1 MEIRM
6 TDRAKI
12 YWIMIIAAAS
22 RIIGIGVYP
31 VGIHADEAYAGYEAY
46 AMLQDGMDSWGYH
59 NPVYLTVWGSGMS
72 VLESLLMMPFIK
84 IGGLNLTMI
93 RMPQMIL
100 GVLSVLVLYLLLKK
114 ISSPQMALWS
124 AFLLAVCPWHIMMSR
139 WGLDANL
146 APAFI
151 LFAMYFSVWGLEKER
166 YFILAAL
173 FWGIALYTYAL
184 TWIFVPAF
192 LTLSSLYGIKCG
204 RIKITKNIW
213 TAVVILGLTALPLM
227 MFVAVNIGILPEIK
241 TQYFSIPRLAEFRSD
256 ELTFS
261 NIAMNIR
268 DLLRIYIKQNDY
280 SLMNTIPYFGLYYLF
295 VVPFMLLGGWRC
307 LVDTVTDLR
316 DKKFGYDV
324 FLLIWLLICA
334 VTGIMRSMNAYRA
347 NVMNLAVL
355 LLIAKGICWLCW
367 KFREKW
373 VHKSLVLLYVISF
386 GLFEAY
392 YFTAYQEEIK
402 DIQKA
407 GLEQAL
413 MYAMELRTEN
423 NAETIHVSDRIPH
436 PQILFYAK
444 CPVEVF
450 RSTVKWKNYPAKW
463 VYAERFDC
471 FVWDEEAMDGKIFLI
486 SEQDIERYAKAG
498 YHTEQFE
505 AYGVAYW

>member
-1 MEIRM
+1 MHTKYRI
-6 TDRAKI
+6 KI
-12 YWIMIIAAAS
+12 LLIMIIAVAS
-22 RIIGIGVYP
+22 RLIGIGVYP
-31 VGIHADEAYAGYEAY
+31 VGIHADEAYAGYEAF
-46 AMLQDGMDSWGYH
+46 AILHDGMDSWGYH

-84 IGGLNLTMI
+84 LGGLSLTMV
-93 RMPQMIL
+93 RLPQMIL

-114 ISSPQMALWS
+114 ISSPQMALWA
-124 AFLLAVCPWHIMMSR
+124 AFLMAVCPWHIMMSR

-151 LFAMYFSVWGLEKER
+151 LFAMYFSVLGLEKER

-173 FWGIALYTYAL
+173 FWGISLYTYAL

-192 LTLSSLYGIKCG
+192 LLLSALYCIKYNKIQVTKTIWIAIGTLGF
-204 RIKITKNIW
+204 
-213 TAVVILGLTALPLM
+213 TALPLM
-227 MFVAVNIGILPEIK
+227 MFVAVNKGILPEIK
-241 TQYFSIPRLAEFRSD
+241 TQYFSIPRLVEFRSD

-295 VVPFMLLGGWRC
+295 SAPFMLLGSWRC
-307 LVDTVTDLR
+307 LSDTFSALKN
-316 DKKFGYDV
+316 KKFGYTI
-324 FLLIWLLICA
+324 FLLFWILICA
-334 VTGIMRSMNAYRA
+334 VTGTMRSMNAYRA

-355 LLIAKGICWLCW
+355 ILIAKGICWLCW
-367 KFREKW
+367 KFRKKW
-373 VHKSLVLLYVISF
+373 LNKILLLLYLISF
-386 GLFEAY
+386 VIFEAY

-413 MYAMELRTEN
+413 AYALDLRSVN
-423 NAETIHVSDRIPH
+423 DIDLIHVTDSIAH

-463 VYAERFDC
+463 VYAESFDC
-471 FVWDEEAMDGKIFLI
+471 FVWDEEEMDGEIFLI
-486 SEQDIERYAKAG
+486 SEQDLERYAKAG
-498 YHTEQFE
+498 YQTVQFG